1 MSDWVLAPDVL
12 ARARFAVSTSAETLA
27 ALGLLRRGSPPP
39 WLAGWYARHAAAYQM
54 TMATRPLWA
63 AIVAEGF
70 GPRWVADCLTAA
82 PERVGDLVEELAGV
96 RALSDEQVR
105 ADLRQTHGR
114 DRLPEVLETTTG
126 LGDAVA
132 DLMQWTWDTTLAE
145 EWPRRRHVLEA
156 DVVSRTAALASGGW
170 SAALEGMGRA
180 YLGEGR
186 VRISGHQL
194 PPKHLGSG
202 ATLSFHPVSSPTSSV
217 LWHLPA
223 QRYAIVY
230 QASGMGIVA
239 EAVAPQAL
247 HRLLGSNRARILG
260 LLAEPASTTQLAAL
274 IGLPVGSVGNHLT
287 VLREA
292 GLVGRRR
299 SGRSVL
305 YRRTQAGDA
314 LVASA
319 AGGPP

>member
-12 ARARFAVSTSAETLA
+12 ARARFAVSTSAETLG
-27 ALGLLRRGSPPP
+27 ALGVLRRGSPPP
-39 WLAGWYARHAAAYQM
+39 WLAGWYARHVE
-54 TMATRPLWA
+54 TFRATLSREPVWA
-63 AIVAEGF
+63 AVVAEGF

-82 PERVGDLVEELAGV
+82 PERVGDLADELAGV
-96 RALSDEQVR
+96 RLLGDDQVR
-105 ADLRQTHGR
+105 HDLRQTHAR
-114 DRLPEVLETTTG
+114 SLPPVLETTSG

-132 DLMQWTWDTTLAE
+132 DLLQWTWDTTLAE

-156 DVVSRTAALASGGW
+156 DVVSRTAALAQGGW

-186 VRISGHQL
+186 VRISSHAL
-194 PPKHLGSG
+194 PPKHLGPG
-202 ATLSFHPVSSPTSSV
+202 ATLSFHPVSSPTSAV

-223 QRYAIVY
+223 QRFAIVY
-230 QASGMGIVA
+230 EASGMGIVA
-239 EAVAPQAL
+239 ETVASDAL
-247 HRLLGSNRARILG
+247 ERLLGANRARLLA
-260 LLAEPASTTQLAAL
+260 LLAEPASTSQLGAL
-274 IGLPVGSVGNHLT
+274 TGLPLGSVGGHLA

-292 GLVGRRR
+292 GLVTRRR

-305 YRRTQAGDA
+305 YRRTQPGDA

-319 AGGPP
+319 AG

>member
-1 MSDWVLAPDVL
+1 MSEWVLAPDVL

-39 WLAGWYARHAAAYQM
+39 WLAGWYARHVDGFRAALV
-54 TMATRPLWA
+54 REPVWA
-63 AIVAEGF
+63 AVVAEGF

-82 PERVGDLVEELAGV
+82 PERVGDVVEELAGV
-96 RALSDEQVR
+96 RALSDGQVR
-105 ADLRQTHGR
+105 HDLRQTHRRG
-114 DRLPEVLETTTG
+114 RLPEVLESTSG

-132 DLMQWTWDTTLAE
+132 DLMLWTWETTLAD

-180 YLGEGR
+180 YLGGGR
-186 VRISGHQL
+186 VRISGASL

-217 LWHLPA
+217 LWNLA
-223 QRYAIVY
+223 EQRYAIVY

-239 EAVAPQAL
+239 EAVAPDAL
-247 HRLLGSNRARILG
+247 HRLLGTNRARLVG
-260 LLAEPASTTQLAAL
+260 LLAEPCSPTQLAAL
-274 IGLPVGSVGNHLT
+274 TGLPVGSVGNHLA
-287 VLREA
+287 VLRDA
-292 GLVGRRR
+292 GLVVRRR

-305 YRRTQAGDA
+305 YRRTETADA
-314 LVASA
+314 LVGAA
-319 AGGPP
+319 AGS

>member
-12 ARARFAVSTSAETLA
+12 ARARFAVSTAAETLG
-27 ALGLLRRGSPPP
+27 ALGLLRRGAPPP
-39 WLAGWYARHAAAYQM
+39 WLAAWYARHVADYRAALED
-54 TMATRPLWA
+54 RPLWA

-82 PERVGDLVEELAGV
+82 PERVGDIAEELAGV
-96 RALSDEQVR
+96 RLLTDEQVR

-114 DRLPEVLETTTG
+114 TSLPSVLEETSG

-132 DLMQWTWDTTLAE
+132 DLMQWTWDTTLVD

-186 VRISGHQL
+186 VRISSHSL
-194 PPKHLGSG
+194 PPKHLGST

-217 LWHLPA
+217 LWNLPEE
-223 QRYAIVY
+223 RYAIVY
-230 QASGMGIVA
+230 EASGMGIVA
-239 EAVAPQAL
+239 EAVASDAL
-247 HRLLGSNRARILG
+247 ERLLGANRARLLA
-260 LLAEPASTTQLAAL
+260 LLAEPASTTQLSAL
-274 IGLPVGSVGNHLT
+274 TDLPLGSVGNHLT

-305 YRRTQAGDA
+305 YRRTQGGDA

-319 AGGPP
+319 SQ